1 MGEAHTTSFLRF
13 GGGGIGGGSLLL
25 DHFQVRVSGAGN
37 ERGRGGKNY
46 TVIKWGG
53 IGHHR

>member
-25 DHFQVRVSGAGN
+25 DHFLVRVSGAGN